1 MLSHSYEW
9 LFILFKR
16 EYIFHIEINLK
27 VYKRLC
33 ERRMRVIKLKQFTR
47 TDFKQLINWIDSE
60 EFLIQWSGNAFTYPL
75 NEQQLEKYT
84 ESANTLAFK
93 IIDEETKA
101 VIGHISLGQI
111 DNINKSARIGKV
123 LVGDTEMR
131 GHSIGKYMMK
141 AVLQVAFEELKL
153 HRVTLGVYD
162 FNTSAISCYEKI
174 GFVKEGLLR
183 EAKKVGETYWNLWEM
198 SMLEYEW
205 NNK

>member
-1 MLSHSYEW
+1 MMYE
-9 LFILFKR
+9 R
-16 EYIFHIEINLK
+16 SME
-27 VYKRLC
+27 
-33 ERRMRVIKLKQFTR
+33 VIKLKTFKKS
-47 TDFKQLINWIDSE
+47 DFKQLIIWINSE
-60 EFLIQWSGNAFTYPL
+60 EFLIQWSGNAFTFPL
-75 NEQQLEKYT
+75 DEQQLEKYI

-93 IIDEETKA
+93 VVDEETSD

-123 LVGDTEMR
+123 LVGNTKMR
-131 GHSIGKYMMK
+131 GRSIGKHMMK
-141 AVLQVAFEELKL
+141 AVLHIAFDELKL

-183 EAKKVGETYWNLWEM
+183 ESKRVGETYWNLWEM

-205 NNK
+205 KK

>member
-1 MLSHSYEW
+1 MNGF
-9 LFILFKR
+9 LFCLKGNIF
-16 EYIFHIEINLK
+16 FHIEINLK

-47 TDFKQLINWIDSE
+47 TDFKQLINWIDCE
-60 EFLIQWSGNAFTYPL
+60 EFLIQWSGNLFTYPL
-75 NEQQLEKYT
+75 HEQQLEKYI
-84 ESANTLAFK
+84 ESKNTLAFK
-93 IIDEETKA
+93 VIDEETRK

-123 LVGDTEMR
+123 LVGDTKMR
-131 GHSIGKYMMK
+131 GRSIGKHMMK
-141 AVLQVAFEELKL
+141 AVLQIAFEELKL

-183 EAKKVGETYWNLWEM
+183 ESKKVGETYWNLWEM

-205 NNK
+205 SNKK

>member
-1 MLSHSYEW
+1 MMYERS
-9 LFILFKR
+9 K
-16 EYIFHIEINLK
+16 E
-27 VYKRLC
+27 
-33 ERRMRVIKLKQFTR
+33 VIKLESFKKS
-47 TDFKQLINWIDSE
+47 DFKQLINWINSE
-60 EFLIQWSGNAFTYPL
+60 EFLIQWLGNAFTFPL
-75 NEQQLEKYT
+75 DEQQLEKYI

-93 IIDEETKA
+93 VVDEETSD

-123 LVGDTEMR
+123 LVGNTKMR
-131 GHSIGKYMMK
+131 GRSIGKHMMK
-141 AVLQVAFEELKL
+141 AVLPIAFDELKL

-183 EAKKVGETYWNLWEM
+183 ESKRVGETYWNLWEM

-205 NNK
+205 KK

>member
-1 MLSHSYEW
+1 
-9 LFILFKR
+9 
-16 EYIFHIEINLK
+16 YI
-27 VYKRLC
+27 
-33 ERRMRVIKLKQFTR
+33 
-47 TDFKQLINWIDSE
+47 
-60 EFLIQWSGNAFTYPL
+60 
-75 NEQQLEKYT
+75 

-93 IIDEETKA
+93 VVDEETSD

-123 LVGDTEMR
+123 LVGNTKMR
-131 GHSIGKYMMK
+131 GRSIGKHMMK
-141 AVLQVAFEELKL
+141 AVLHIAFDELKL

-183 EAKKVGETYWNLWEM
+183 ESKRVGETYWNLWEM

-205 NNK
+205 KK

>member
-1 MLSHSYEW
+1 MA
-9 LFILFKR
+9 LFSFRIKG
-16 EYIFHIEINLK
+16 EYILYIEISLRIYRM
-27 VYKRLC
+27 VY
-33 ERRMRVIKLKQFTR
+33 ERRMELIKLESLKR
-47 TDFKQLINWIDSE
+47 SDFKQLINWIDSE

-75 NEQQLEKYT
+75 NDQQLEQYI
-84 ESANTLAFK
+84 ESTNTLAFK
-93 IIDEETKA
+93 VIDEESKE

-123 LVGDTEMR
+123 LVGDTKMR
-131 GHSIGKYMMK
+131 GRSIGEHMMK
-141 AVLQVAFEELKL
+141 AVLHIAFEELKL

-183 EAKKVGETYWNLWEM
+183 DSKKVGETYWNLWEM

-205 NNK
+205 RAKI

>member
-1 MLSHSYEW
+1 MMYERS
-9 LFILFKR
+9 K
-16 EYIFHIEINLK
+16 E
-27 VYKRLC
+27 
-33 ERRMRVIKLKQFTR
+33 VIKIESFKKS
-47 TDFKQLINWIDSE
+47 DFKQLINWINSE
-60 EFLIQWSGNAFTYPL
+60 EFLIQWSGNAFTFPL
-75 NEQQLEKYT
+75 DEQQLEKYI

-93 IIDEETKA
+93 VVDEETSD

-123 LVGDTEMR
+123 LVGNTKMR
-131 GHSIGKYMMK
+131 GRSIGKHMMK
-141 AVLQVAFEELKL
+141 AVLHIAFDELKL

-183 EAKKVGETYWNLWEM
+183 ESKRVGETYWNLWEM

-205 NNK
+205 KK

>member
-1 MLSHSYEW
+1 MYERS
-9 LFILFKR
+9 K
-16 EYIFHIEINLK
+16 E
-27 VYKRLC
+27 
-33 ERRMRVIKLKQFTR
+33 VIKLESFKKS
-47 TDFKQLINWIDSE
+47 DFKQLINWINSE
-60 EFLIQWSGNAFTYPL
+60 EFLIQWSGNAFTFPL
-75 NEQQLEKYT
+75 DEQQLEKYI

-93 IIDEETKA
+93 VVDEETSD

-123 LVGDTEMR
+123 LVGNTKMR
-131 GHSIGKYMMK
+131 GRSIGKHMMK
-141 AVLQVAFEELKL
+141 AVLHIAFDELKL

-183 EAKKVGETYWNLWEM
+183 ESKRVGETYWNLWEM

-205 NNK
+205 KK

>member
-1 MLSHSYEW
+1 MA
-9 LFILFKR
+9 LFSFRIKG
-16 EYIFHIEINLK
+16 EYILYIEISLRIYRM
-27 VYKRLC
+27 VY
-33 ERRMRVIKLKQFTR
+33 ERRMELIKLESLKR
-47 TDFKQLINWIDSE
+47 SDFKQLINWIDSE

-75 NEQQLEKYT
+75 NDQQLEQYI
-84 ESANTLAFK
+84 ESTNTLALK
-93 IIDEETKA
+93 VIDEESKE

-123 LVGDTEMR
+123 LVGDTKMR
-131 GHSIGKYMMK
+131 GRSIGKHMMK
-141 AVLQVAFEELKL
+141 AVLHIAFEELKL

-183 EAKKVGETYWNLWEM
+183 DSKKVGETYWNLWEM

-205 NNK
+205 RAKI

>member
-1 MLSHSYEW
+1 MA
-9 LFILFKR
+9 LFSFRVKG
-16 EYIFHIEINLK
+16 EYILYIEISLRIYRM
-27 VYKRLC
+27 VY
-33 ERRMRVIKLKQFTR
+33 ERRMELIKLEPLKR
-47 TDFKQLINWIDSE
+47 SDFKQLINWIDSE

-75 NEQQLEKYT
+75 NDQQLEQYI
-84 ESANTLAFK
+84 ESTNTLAFK
-93 IIDEETKA
+93 VIDEESKE

-123 LVGDTEMR
+123 LVGDTKMR
-131 GHSIGKYMMK
+131 GRSIGKHMMK
-141 AVLQVAFEELKL
+141 AVLHIAFEELKL

-183 EAKKVGETYWNLWEM
+183 DSKKVGETYWNLWEM

-205 NNK
+205 RAKI

>member
-1 MLSHSYEW
+1 MMYE
-9 LFILFKR
+9 R
-16 EYIFHIEINLK
+16 SME
-27 VYKRLC
+27 
-33 ERRMRVIKLKQFTR
+33 VIKLKTFKKS
-47 TDFKQLINWIDSE
+47 DFKQLINWINSE
-60 EFLIQWSGNAFTYPL
+60 EFLIQWSGNAFTFPL
-75 NEQQLEKYT
+75 DEQQLEKYI

-93 IIDEETKA
+93 VVDEETSD

-123 LVGDTEMR
+123 LVGNTKMR
-131 GHSIGKYMMK
+131 GRSIGKHMMK
-141 AVLQVAFEELKL
+141 AVLHIAFDELKL

-183 EAKKVGETYWNLWEM
+183 ESKRVGETYWNLWEM

-205 NNK
+205 NNKK

>member
-1 MLSHSYEW
+1 MMYE
-9 LFILFKR
+9 R
-16 EYIFHIEINLK
+16 SME
-27 VYKRLC
+27 
-33 ERRMRVIKLKQFTR
+33 VIKLKTFKKS
-47 TDFKQLINWIDSE
+47 DFKQLINWINSE
-60 EFLIQWSGNAFTYPL
+60 EFLIQWSGNAFTFPL
-75 NEQQLEKYT
+75 DEQQLEKYI

-93 IIDEETKA
+93 VVDEETSD

-123 LVGDTEMR
+123 LVGNTKMR
-131 GHSIGKYMMK
+131 GRSIGKHMMK
-141 AVLQVAFEELKL
+141 AVLHIAFDELKL

-183 EAKKVGETYWNLWEM
+183 ESKRVGETYWNLWEM

-205 NNK
+205 KK

>member
-1 MLSHSYEW
+1 
-9 LFILFKR
+9 
-16 EYIFHIEINLK
+16 
-27 VYKRLC
+27 
-33 ERRMRVIKLKQFTR
+33 MRVIKLEPFKKSN
-47 TDFKQLINWIDSE
+47 FKQLINWIDSD

-75 NEQQLEKYT
+75 DEQQLEKYI
-84 ESANTLAFK
+84 ESANALAFK
-93 IIDEETKA
+93 VIDDETEE

-123 LVGDTEMR
+123 LVGDTKMR
-131 GHSIGKYMMK
+131 GRSIGKYMMK
-141 AVLQVAFEELKL
+141 AVLHIAFEELKL

-183 EAKKVGETYWNLWEM
+183 DSKKVGDTYWNLWEM